1 MGVINLLGYILPF
14 IAAIVV
20 IVFIH
25 ELGHFLVAR
34 WFGVRVEAFSVGFGK
49 KLFGWKDSK
58 GTEWRI
64 CALPIGGYVKFEGD
78 ENAAS
83 FPSADQG
90 NTSEGNFHTK
100 PVWQR
105 ALVVAAGPFA
115 NFLLAIAIFAA
126 AFSLVG
132 IPHYSA
138 RVSELPADSAAK
150 AAGILAGDWI
160 REIDGVTIKHFGD
173 IQSYVRVRPG
183 QDMTVVVER
192 NGERLTYP
200 VTSRAVELDDGFGG
214 KINIGQIGIGR
225 DPKEELVITRM
236 GPVEAVS
243 EATKQTW
250 SIITTTLRYLKRMVV
265 GQESV
270 KMIGGPGMMA
280 KGAGDAASNGFTSF
294 VAFVAFISVSIGLV
308 NLFPVPMLD
317 GGHLVFYAI
326 EALRGKPLGPKA
338 QEWGFRIGLSFVI
351 MLMLLGTTNDL
362 FRWLGM
368 GT

>member
-1 MGVINLLGYILPF
+1 MGVFNLLGYIVPF
-14 IAAIVV
+14 VVALVV

-34 WFGVRVEAFSVGFGK
+34 FFGVRVEAFSIGFGK
-49 KLFGWKDSK
+49 KLFGWTDSK
-58 GTEWRI
+58 GTEWKI

-78 ENAAS
+78 ANGAS
-83 FPSADQG
+83 FPSAEQAG
-90 NTSEGNFHTK
+90 AGEGNFHTK
-100 PVWQR
+100 PIWQR
-105 ALVVAAGPFA
+105 ALVVAAGPIA
-115 NFLLAIAIFAA
+115 NFILAIGIFTA

-132 IPHYSA
+132 IPYYSA
-138 RVSELPADSAAK
+138 RVADLPKDGAALE
-150 AAGILAGDWI
+150 AGLKPGDWV

-183 QDMTVVVER
+183 QEMSVVVER
-192 NGERLTYP
+192 NGERLTFP
-200 VTSRAVELDDGFGG
+200 VKTRSVEFDDGFGG
-214 KINIGQIGIGR
+214 KINIGQIGIAR

-236 GPVEAVS
+236 GPIEAMG
-243 EATKQTW
+243 EATSQTW
-250 SIITTTLRYLKRMVV
+250 GIITTTLRYLKRMVV

-270 KMIGGPGMMA
+270 KMIGGPGMIA

-326 EALRGKPLGPKA
+326 EAVRGKPLGPKA
-338 QEWGFRIGLSFVI
+338 QEWGFRIGLSFVV

-362 FRWLGM
+362 FRWLSM

>member
-1 MGVINLLGYILPF
+1 MGILFTLLAFLI
-14 IAAIVV
+14 AIVV

-34 WFGVRVEAFSVGFGK
+34 FFGVSVEAFSIGFGK
-49 KLFGWKDSK
+49 KLFGWTDRK

-83 FPSADQG
+83 FPSADQ
-90 NTSEGNFHTK
+90 TQAKEGNFHNK
-100 PVWQR
+100 PIWQR

-115 NFLLAIAIFAA
+115 NFLLAIA
-126 AFSLVG
+126 LVG
-132 IPHYSA
+132 VPDYSPRIA
-138 RVSELPADSAAK
+138 ELPNNGAAY
-150 AAGILAGDWI
+150 AAGLKPGDWI
-160 REIDGVTIKHFGD
+160 REIDGVSIKRFGD

-183 QDMTVVVER
+183 QEMAVVVER
-192 NGERLTYP
+192 NGERLNYK
-200 VTSRAVELDDGFGG
+200 VTSRSVQLDDGFGG
-214 KINIGQIGIGR
+214 KINIGQLGIGR
-225 DPKEELVITRM
+225 DAKEELVITRM
-236 GPVEAVS
+236 GPVDAIVEG
-243 EATKQTW
+243 TRQTW
-250 SIITTTLRYLKRMVV
+250 NIITTTLRYLKRMVV
-265 GQESV
+265 GQESI

-280 KGAGDAASNGFTSF
+280 KGAGDAAGNGFTTF
-294 VAFVAFISVSIGLV
+294 VTYVAFISVSIGLV

-317 GGHLVFYAI
+317 GGHLVFYAV

-338 QEWGFRIGLSFVI
+338 QEWSFRIGLSFVV